1 MSIERVEQLS
11 LNFKRDFWGFGPF
24 GRVSFLA
31 YSALWESISRGYSFF
46 FVRKGYKYNFLFY
59 IIYTP

>member
-11 LNFKRDFWGFGPF
+11 LIFKRDFWGFGPF

-31 YSALWESISRGYSFF
+31 YSALWESISRGYPFF
-46 FVRKGYKYNFLFY
+46 L
-59 IIYTP
+59 